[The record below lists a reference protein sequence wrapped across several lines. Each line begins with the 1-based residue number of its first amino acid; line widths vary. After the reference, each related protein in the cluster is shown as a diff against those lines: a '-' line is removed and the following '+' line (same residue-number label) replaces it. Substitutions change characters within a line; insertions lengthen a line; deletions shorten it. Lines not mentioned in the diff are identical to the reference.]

1 LIWDRTPALLTQDR
15 ARIHF
20 PDEEPALIV
29 PESRPDNAA
38 LPKTLK
44 PLTISALVIC
54 LCVPLSKSD
63 LPPQKTLPEW
73 TPQHSVRV
81 SPNHTERVSTL
92 VIEALV
98 NEGDPA
104 SVVVEDGEAPQL
116 CIVSYVASK
125 TNQREVSLAL
135 TALNTDA
142 LFPPPSVLETRSF
155 HLIFRQIHWAE
166 EEVARDF
173 AEQIRETLEV
183 MLYSETGAQAA
194 LEAGRI
200 MEYDE
205 YTLTVT
211 ITDTTENLDR
221 VQRFVESIDYPE
233 ASSAPHIDWAAIA
246 PRLSV
251 GH

>member
-1 LIWDRTPALLTQDR
+1 
-15 ARIHF
+15 
-20 PDEEPALIV
+20 
-29 PESRPDNAA
+29 
-38 LPKTLK
+38 
-44 PLTISALVIC
+44 
-54 LCVPLSKSD
+54 
-63 LPPQKTLPEW
+63 
-73 TPQHSVRV
+73 
-81 SPNHTERVSTL
+81 
-92 VIEALV
+92 
-98 NEGDPA
+98 
-104 SVVVEDGEAPQL
+104 
-116 CIVSYVASK
+116 
-125 TNQREVSLAL
+125 
-135 TALNTDA
+135 
-142 LFPPPSVLETRSF
+142 
-155 HLIFRQIHWAE
+155 
-166 EEVARDF
+166 
-173 AEQIRETLEV
+173 